1 VSKKEKDHPFARLKE
16 LKLAGAE
23 PKKAPPPKVK
33 APKSTPEEEAQA
45 FQRLMSGVTPLGQ
58 ERSRVP
64 TTTASLEASPAKR
77 AALHAKE
84 NVDRDTDEARAR
96 LDALVDP
103 RFEVQDDGRHAEGR
117 RADVPPDLVRKLRRG
132 QFPIDGRLDLHGMRA
147 EDARSAV
154 EKFLREMRARR
165 ERCVLIVHGKGLH
178 SPGGEGVL
186 RGELSAWLSE
196 GRASSSVDAF
206 ASAHAEDGGEGATY
220 VLLRK

>member
-1 VSKKEKDHPFARLKE
+1 MSKKDHPFSRLKE
-16 LKLAGAE
+16 LKI
-23 PKKAPPPKVK
+23 PDAPPKNAPAPKPK
-33 APKSTPEEEAQA
+33 PPKSTPEEEAHA
-45 FQRLMSGVTPLGQ
+45 FHRMMSGVTPLGH
-58 ERSRVP
+58 ERARVP
-64 TTTASLEASPAKR
+64 TTVTSPDASAAKR
-77 AALHAKE
+77 AALHARE
-84 NVDRDTDEARAR
+84 NVDHDSEEARMR

-117 RADVPPDLVRKLRRG
+117 RADVAPDVVRKLRRG
-132 QFPIDGRLDLHGMRA
+132 QFPIDARLDLHGMRA
-147 EDARSAV
+147 EDARNAV

-220 VLLRK
+220 VLLRR

>member
-1 VSKKEKDHPFARLKE
+1 MSKKDHPFSRLKE
-16 LKLAGAE
+16 VKLAEAE
-23 PKKAPPPKVK
+23 PKKAPLPRPK

-45 FQRLMSGVTPLGQ
+45 FQRMMSGVTPLGQ
-58 ERSRVP
+58 ERARVA
-64 TTTASLEASPAKR
+64 TTATSLEASPAKR

-84 NVDRDTDEARAR
+84 NVDHDSEEARMR

-117 RADVPPDLVRKLRRG
+117 RVDVAPDVVRKLRRG
-132 QFPIDGRLDLHGMRA
+132 QFPVDARIDLHGMRA
-147 EDARSAV
+147 EDARNAV

-165 ERCVLIVHGKGLH
+165 ERCVLVVHGKGLH

>member
-1 VSKKEKDHPFARLKE
+1 VSKKNDHPFARLKE
-16 LKLAGAE
+16 LKLASAE
-23 PKKAPPPKVK
+23 PKKAPPPKAK

-45 FQRLMSGVTPLGQ
+45 FQRMMSGVTPMGQ
-58 ERSRVP
+58 EKARIP
-64 TTTASLEASPAKR
+64 TTETHREASPAKR
-77 AALHAKE
+77 AALHARE
-84 NVDRDTDEARAR
+84 TVDQDSEEARLR

-117 RADVPPDLVRKLRRG
+117 RADVSADVVRRLRRG

>member
-1 VSKKEKDHPFARLKE
+1 MSKKNDHPFARLKE
-16 LKLAGAE
+16 LKLASAE
-23 PKKAPPPKVK
+23 PKKAPPPKAK

-45 FQRLMSGVTPLGQ
+45 FQRMMSGVTPMGQ
-58 ERSRVP
+58 EKARIP
-64 TTTASLEASPAKR
+64 TTETHREASPAKR
-77 AALHAKE
+77 AALHARE
-84 NVDRDTDEARAR
+84 TVDQDSEEARLR

-117 RADVPPDLVRKLRRG
+117 RADVSADVVRRLRRG

>member
-1 VSKKEKDHPFARLKE
+1 MSKKNDHPFARLKE
-16 LKLAGAE
+16 LKIAADE
-23 PKKAPPPKVK
+23 AKKAPAPRPK
-33 APKSTPEEEAQA
+33 APKSTPEEEAHA
-45 FQRLMSGVTPLGQ
+45 FQRMMSGVTPLGQ

-64 TTTASLEASPAKR
+64 TTVASPEASPAKR
-77 AALHAKE
+77 AALHARE
-84 NVDRDTDEARAR
+84 TVDRDSDETRLR

-117 RADVPPDLVRKLRRG
+117 RADVAPDVVRKLRRG
-132 QFPIDGRLDLHGMRA
+132 QFPIDARLDLHGMRA
-147 EDARSAV
+147 EDARHAV
-154 EKFLREMRARR
+154 EKFLREMRAKR

-220 VLLRK
+220 VLLRR